1 MRLLRTFNS
10 ESAHSPG
17 KIIKAFIAFWV
28 LVLLLSN
35 SSCEKALLGS
45 DPDPTPTAVFEYL
58 WNDLHERYAFFEL
71 KQIDWESVRETYQ
84 PQIQEGMDSYT
95 LFEVLANL
103 LFELEDGHVNLTG
116 LHDRSRN
123 WEWFQNFPSNYN
135 DQLVEQFYLK
145 RDYRITGSLLNQVID
160 SVLYLNYR
168 SFASVI
174 SQDDLDEIMA
184 RAVGLRGVIIDVRS
198 NGGGNL
204 LHALRLASCFTET
217 GYEYA
222 KERLKDGPGPDDFTD
237 WRPMRVEPRNGLRF
251 MGPVVV
257 LTNRRSYS
265 ATTFFAQ
272 MMRENPR
279 ATLMG
284 DQTGGG
290 GGIPAYG
297 ELPNGWKYRFSASQ
311 TINLQGEHLEP
322 GVPVDIELELLESDA
337 QNGFDTLI
345 EAALELLNS

>member
-1 MRLLRTFNS
+1 MRLLPPSNF
-10 ESAHSPG
+10 ESGHSPG
-17 KIIKAFIAFWV
+17 KTIKAFTAFWV

-35 SSCEKALLGS
+35 SSCEKALLS
-45 DPDPTPTAVFEYL
+45 PDPDPTPSAIFDYL

-71 KQIDWESVRETYQ
+71 KQIDWEEVREIYR
-84 PQIQEGMDSYT
+84 PQIEEDMDLYA

-123 WEWFQNFPSNYN
+123 WEWFQNFPANYD

-145 RDYRITGSLLNQVID
+145 RDYRITGPLLNQIID

-168 SFASVI
+168 SFASAI
-174 SQDDLDEIMA
+174 SQSDLEEVMV
-184 RAVGLRGVIIDVRS
+184 RAEGLKGVIIDVRS

-204 LHALRLASCFTET
+204 QNALRLASCFTEEA
-217 GYEYA
+217 YEYA
-222 KERLKDGPGPDDFTD
+222 EERLKNGPSPDDFTE
-237 WRPMRVEPRNGLRF
+237 WRPMRVEPRNGLRYS
-251 MGPVVV
+251 GPVVV

-272 MMRENPR
+272 MMRVNPR
-279 ATLMG
+279 ATLLG

-290 GGIPAYG
+290 GGIPAFG
-297 ELPNGWKYRFSASQ
+297 ELPNGWTYRFSASQ
-311 TINLQGEHLEP
+311 TVNLEGEHLEP

-345 EAALELLNS
+345 EAALELLNP